1 MIDMSSAMATLLA
14 TDLLHAIKLIGQS
27 KQKLH
32 WSALIFFHDKLI
44 FCAAGKKKNT
54 TFVV

>member
-1 MIDMSSAMATLLA
+1 MSSAMATLLA

-27 KQKLH
+27 KQKFH